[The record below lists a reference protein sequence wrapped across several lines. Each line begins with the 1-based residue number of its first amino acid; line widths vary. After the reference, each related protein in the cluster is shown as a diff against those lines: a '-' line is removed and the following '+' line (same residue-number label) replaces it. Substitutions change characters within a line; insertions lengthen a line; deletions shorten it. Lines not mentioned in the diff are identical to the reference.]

1 MILEKHGM
9 LANSN
14 KTLVWRNF
22 LFPAISGGEFLLNH
36 IKNPEDGRCYF
47 QVTAEGKPIK
57 IQRTIFTECFYAIAM
72 AELYRASNLIKYKV
86 GTRLSTQ

>member
-1 MILEKHGM
+1 M

-14 KTLVWRNF
+14 ETLVWRNF

>member
-1 MILEKHGM
+1 M
-9 LANSN
+9 
-14 KTLVWRNF
+14 
-22 LFPAISGGEFLLNH
+22 LNH

-86 GTRLSTQ
+86 GTRFVSLSNCFGRANNKSGRN

>member
-1 MILEKHGM
+1 M

-22 LFPAISGGEFLLNH
+22 LFLAISGGEFLLNH